1 MLNILLMIILLIIIL
16 IFIILALG
24 IRITIEWSKIN
35 SELDGCGKILIL
47 KKLKV
52 YSFDLKSEDD
62 EEEDSDD
69 EEKKRDIKK
78 LYELAKPCFDDLK
91 IFLHKV
97 YNAISINKLENRL
110 VIGFSNFANT
120 GEYIGYIWAVLT
132 VLNTNLPNTHL
143 QAQPSFEGRVL
154 NFKGSLNIDISIL
167 KLIKP
172 TFDLIMKKEVRELIK
187 GVRNGQ
193 N

>member
-24 IRITIEWSKIN
+24 IRITIEWAKIN
-35 SELDGCGKILIL
+35 GELDGCGKILIL

-97 YNAISINKLENRL
+97 YNAISINKLENHL

-132 VLNTNLPNTHL
+132 ALNSSLPNTHL